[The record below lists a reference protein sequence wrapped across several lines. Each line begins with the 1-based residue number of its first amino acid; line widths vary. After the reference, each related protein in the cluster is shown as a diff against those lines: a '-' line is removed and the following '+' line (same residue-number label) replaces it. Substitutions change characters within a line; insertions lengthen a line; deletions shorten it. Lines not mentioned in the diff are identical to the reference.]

1 MVKCEKT
8 FGSVIKM
15 KKVILLSFILIS
27 GLLLTVACG
36 GGGGHSG
43 YGKKDEPVYELKV
56 NKEGGIDAKTFSGIT
71 VSADKDTFANNQ
83 NITVYLTEEKDI
95 AGVNSLFKVASK
107 CYTLRASTGDG
118 VKVIEVFKPLKL
130 SIQHN
135 ATANSDIFV
144 GVKTT
149 DDWHYNC
156 VSSSLVTNF
165 RAAKTSEIEY
175 GLYKL
180 PSTVAVFAYDNSKK
194 LDVPAIMGVEANKV
208 VVPSKSGRFIKD
220 GEMVL
225 TVSGINL
232 EKTTAKDIQV
242 ILAYE
247 SGNKNSKITINGAA
261 STSAV
266 SSAEQGSGNS
276 YVHTVTINDIS
287 KFDVVGTD
295 ITLRFTL
302 GASGTEVLW
311 APGRFNIEV
320 RNDSKS
326 EKFKILPFCVSTTAV
341 LINDSQS
348 PISEDVPVPTDVTA
362 KYYEDTKTVSASW
375 KWSGT
380 DNKVNYTVKIVN
392 LSVEDADTYVFGDI
406 EGTDWRTSKLTLA
419 NGKYAIRV
427 MAVTSKGMS
436 LESEQKDSSVFIVNN
451 SGPKPTPVD
460 VPTPKNV
467 LAKYDENT
475 RTVSASWEWSGT
487 DKVEYMVKV
496 INLSSEKADT
506 YVFGDIES
514 KDWSNSKLGLE
525 KGKYAIKVVA
535 VTSKGMSSES
545 EQTDNSVFIVNT
557 SGPTPT
563 PDIPTPENVLAK
575 YDENTKTV
583 SASWKWS
590 GTDKNVEYMV
600 KVINQSVEKA
610 DTYVLG
616 NIKNTEWET
625 SKLGLENG
633 KYAIKV
639 LAVTSKG
646 MSPESEQT
654 DKSVFVVNNV
664 APSIPTP
671 KNVVTKYNENTKIV
685 SLTWEWEGTDK
696 DVEYSVKIINTDNSV
711 AGNYNFLGIKTT
723 SWDSGKSI
731 LALPA
736 GDYDVLVSALTASG
750 TSKASDSTE
759 KSKFKVITPI
769 WIDSLTLPVVKIEP
783 SEYDYDSDVTITWSP
798 SRILSVNGTKA
809 DIKYTVYANLGKQP
823 ETVIATETSE
833 LQCVIHNTLAGTY
846 LVKVVASANDLTST
860 SEIVS
865 FNVKQ
870 PYISKPVI
878 TSSQY
883 MALNG
888 SMYIEWQP
896 VENAMSYNVY
906 IYPSN
911 LERKDTP
918 QGSINIAFDDKTS
931 YSASDDIKEKGIYN
945 IVVEALNKQAKI
957 FSDVQTVKV
966 DYAPSLARNLSFD
979 ISEGRPVVV
988 SWDEDYW
995 KAPDVSYSINVYKN
1009 KELIIKESTNKLSW
1023 VCNHYLEP
1031 GLYDLN
1037 ISAENIFGPSG
1048 ISYNEIEVPVFS
1060 YPTDVKMLDAY
1071 TGNKQSITWKAGND
1085 APDVI
1090 YSYRLLKDNK
1100 VIISS
1105 SSTELVCYT
1114 DQYLD
1119 AGSYK
1124 FEISAKND
1132 WGQSATATYDL
1143 KVLENNIKIKAP
1155 PTIKSDI
1162 ADVVFD
1168 YTMTQEVKDFIVA
1181 NIGVASETIER
1192 GGYRELKTSWLASQ
1206 TLALHNPY
1214 GLKVGS
1220 YPVCLKDEKVELLKK
1235 DYKITF
1241 LKASDNK
1248 CIEIIND
1255 GSVEHPYLVYDA
1267 ESLDMIREVSTI
1279 KDQYNMPHFK
1289 QTNDIDLSGYINEHY
1304 TGINGSSWEPIGQ
1317 SDYADRVSLGYD
1329 GAGYKIT
1336 GLKIKWY
1343 NQYAG
1348 LFGCL
1353 GPNSY
1358 VKNLKIERAEVEGR
1372 NFVGAIIGY
1381 AYYCGIENCCMVDS
1395 TITGEYR
1402 VGGLTGESHNYTDL
1416 IKNCYVTNSKVS
1428 GIRFIGGICGDAY
1441 SGKVMNSYA
1450 ANTTVGFSKEASDNG
1465 RIGVLVGYPD
1475 FNCRVYNSFAAG
1487 YYEIL
1492 NASGTASASMHIC
1505 GGLGPI
1511 CCYGLDKGYVA
1522 SPTGELVWNTGW
1534 PDDTQSTTFKAD
1546 DGGWWDSRYPW
1557 ENCATSPWI
1566 IPTGTFTKDKPCLP
1580 KLSTINDDR

>member
-1 MVKCEKT
+1 
-8 FGSVIKM
+8 M
-15 KKVILLSFILIS
+15 KKIILFTFILFS
-27 GLLLTVACG
+27 CLLFIVACS
-36 GGGGHSG
+36 GGGHNG
-43 YGKKDEPVYELKV
+43 YGKDDEIVYELKV
-56 NKEGGIDAKTFSGIT
+56 NKDGGIDAKTFSGIT
-71 VSADKDTFANNQ
+71 VSADKDTFNN
-83 NITVYLTEEKDI
+83 NKDITLYITEEKETT
-95 AGVNSLFKVASK
+95 GVNNLFKVASK
-107 CYTLRASTGDG
+107 CYSVRASTVDG
-118 VKVIEVFKPLKL
+118 VKVIEVFKPIKL

-135 ATANSDIFV
+135 SAADSDVFV
-144 GVKTT
+144 GTKTT
-149 DDWHYNC
+149 DDWNYNC
-156 VSSSLVTNF
+156 VSSGLFTNL
-165 RAAKTSEIEY
+165 RASKSSEIEY
-175 GLYKL
+175 NLYKL
-180 PSTVAVFAYDNSKK
+180 PSTVAIFAHDNSKK
-194 LDVPAIMGVEANKV
+194 LDVPVIMGINDDKV
-208 VVPSKSGRFIKD
+208 VIPSKSGRLTD

-225 TVSGINL
+225 SVSGINL
-232 EKTTAKDIQV
+232 GKTTAKDIQV
-242 ILAYE
+242 NLSYE
-247 SGNKNSKITINGAA
+247 SGSKDSKITINGAA
-261 STSAV
+261 STFAI
-266 SSAEQGSGNS
+266 SSAEQGSGDS

-287 KFDVVGTD
+287 RFDIVDTD
-295 ITLRFTL
+295 ITLKFTL
-302 GASGTEVLW
+302 RLKNPEDLL
-311 APGRFNIEV
+311 APDRFNIEV
-320 RNDSKS
+320 RNSSKS
-326 EKFKILPFCVSTTAV
+326 ENFKNLPFTVSTTKMLHGDIPA
-341 LINDSQS
+341 
-348 PISEDVPVPTDVTA
+348 PTDVIA
-362 KYYEDTKTVSASW
+362 GYNEDTKTVGASW

-380 DNKVNYTVKIVN
+380 DKDVEYKVMIINQSGEKSN
-392 LSVEDADTYVFGDI
+392 TYVLSNI
-406 EGTDWRTSKLTLA
+406 KTTEWESNKLGLE
-419 NGKYAIRV
+419 NGKYAIKV
-427 MAVTSKGMS
+427 LAVTSKGTS
-436 LESEQKDSSVFIVNN
+436 LESEQTDKSVFVVNN
-451 SGPKPTPVD
+451 SGPTPTPD
-460 VPTPKNV
+460 IPTPKNV
-467 LAKYDENT
+467 LAVYDEDT

-487 DKVEYMVKV
+487 DKTVKYKV
-496 INLSSEKADT
+496 RIINLSAENAFNFYFDN
-506 YVFGDIES
+506 IES
-514 KDWSNSKLGLE
+514 KEWSNSKLGLE
-525 KGKYAIKVVA
+525 KGKYAIKVSA
-535 VTSKGMSSES
+535 VISKDES
-545 EQTDNSVFIVNT
+545 LESKQTDNSVFTVNT

-563 PDIPTPENVLAK
+563 PDIPVPGNVVAK

-600 KVINQSVEKA
+600 KVINQSGEKS
-610 DTYVLG
+610 DTYVLS
-616 NIKNTEWET
+616 KTTEWE
-625 SKLGLENG
+625 SNKLGLENG
-633 KYAIKV
+633 KYVIKV
-639 LAVTSKG
+639 LAVTSQGK
-646 MSPESEQT
+646 SQESEQT
-654 DKSVFVVNNV
+654 DKSVFVVNNSS
-664 APSIPTP
+664 PSIPSP
-671 KNVVTKYNENTKIV
+671 KNVLANYDENTKIV
-685 SLTWEWEGTDK
+685 FLTWDWEGTDK
-696 DVEYSVKIINTDNSV
+696 DVEYSVRIINADNPA

-723 SWDSGKSI
+723 SWNSGESI

-736 GDYDVLVSALTASG
+736 GDYDVLVYAITASG
-750 TSKASDSTE
+750 TSKVSDSTE
-759 KSKFKVITPI
+759 NSNFKVTTPI
-769 WIDSLTLPVVKIEP
+769 WIDSLTAPVVKIEF

-809 DIKYTVYANLGKQP
+809 DIKYTVYADLGKRP

-833 LQCVIHNTLAGTY
+833 LQSVIHNTLAGTY

-883 MALNG
+883 LALNG
-888 SMYIEWQP
+888 PMYIEWQP
-896 VENAMSYNVY
+896 VENALSYNIY

-918 QGSINIAFDDKTS
+918 QGSINVAFDDKTS

-945 IVVEALNKQAKI
+945 IVVEAINKQAKI
-957 FSDVQTVKV
+957 FSDVQAVKV

-979 ISEGRPVVV
+979 ISEGRPVVAT
-988 SWDEDYW
+988 WEEDYW

-1009 KELIIKESTNKLSW
+1009 EELIIKESTNALSW

-1031 GLYDLN
+1031 GLYSFDV
-1037 ISAENIFGPSG
+1037 SAENIFGSPG
-1048 ISYNEIEVPVFS
+1048 ISYNEIEIPVFS
-1060 YPTDVKMLDAY
+1060 YPIDVKMVDAY

-1085 APDVI
+1085 APDVT
-1090 YSYRLLKDNK
+1090 YSYRLLKDSN
-1100 VIISS
+1100 VIISG
-1105 SSTELVCYT
+1105 STTKLSCDT
-1114 DQYLD
+1114 NQYLD

-1132 WGQSATATYDL
+1132 WGQSATGTYDL
-1143 KVLENNIKIKAP
+1143 KVLENTLKIKTS

-1181 NIGVASETIER
+1181 NIGVASTTIDN
-1192 GGYRELKTSWLASQ
+1192 GFRELKTDWLASQ

-1214 GLKVGS
+1214 GLKVGL

-1248 CIEIIND
+1248 CIGIIND

-1279 KDQYNMPHFK
+1279 KNQYNMPHFK
-1289 QTNDIDLSGYINEHY
+1289 QTQNINLSDYINEHY
-1304 TGINGSSWEPIGQ
+1304 NGSWEPIGQ
-1317 SDYADRVSLGYD
+1317 SDYVDRVSLGYD
-1329 GAGYKIT
+1329 GDGYKIT
-1336 GLKIKWY
+1336 GLKIKWD

-1358 VKNLKIERAEVEGR
+1358 VKNLKIDGANVKGR

-1381 AYYCGIENCCMVDS
+1381 AYYCGIENCCMVNS

-1416 IKNCYVTNSKVS
+1416 IKNCYVTGSEVY

-1441 SGKVMNSYA
+1441 SGKVMNCYA
-1450 ANTTVGFSKEASDNG
+1450 ANIKVGFSKEASDNG

-1487 YYEIL
+1487 NYGIYDKID
-1492 NASGTASASMHIC
+1492 NDTASTTMHIC

-1522 SPTGELVWNTGW
+1522 APTGELVWNTGW
-1534 PDDTQSTTFKAD
+1534 PDDTQSTTFKSE
-1546 DGGWWDSRYPW
+1546 DGSWWDSRFPW

-1566 IPTGTFTKDKPCLP
+1566 IPTGTFTKNNPCLP
-1580 KLSTINDDR
+1580 KLSTIKDN